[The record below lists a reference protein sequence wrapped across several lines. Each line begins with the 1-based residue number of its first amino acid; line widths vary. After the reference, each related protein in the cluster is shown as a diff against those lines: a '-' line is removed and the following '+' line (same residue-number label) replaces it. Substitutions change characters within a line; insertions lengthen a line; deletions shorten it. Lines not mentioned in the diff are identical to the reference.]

1 LAGILWITTYRTI
14 EGVSM
19 HVFVR
24 SAVAVVAGLA
34 VVAPQAQ
41 AQMTLGA
48 RGGVSV
54 ASASLDIEETFST
67 ANTTGFTGGA
77 FVDFSGGLIGLQVAA
92 QYTQKGS
99 KLDVNQ
105 IASDFSLANLEIP
118 AVVKVGLP
126 LGMLKPSIF
135 GGAGASFVMSCDRL
149 EGTTEV
155 DCKDEVKST
164 EWMGIAGADLAIYL
178 GGLSLWVDG
187 RYHFGLSNISE
198 EVGTDLK
205 NKNWTFQGGV
215 GFGF

>member
-1 LAGILWITTYRTI
+1 MKVL
-14 EGVSM
+14 
-19 HVFVR
+19 VR
-24 SAVAVVAGLA
+24 SVLVGVVALGL
-34 VVAPQAQ
+34 VATQSQAQ
-41 AQMTLGA
+41 ITLGA

-77 FVDFSGGLIGLQVAA
+77 FLDFSGGLIGLQVAA

-118 AVVKVGLP
+118 AVVKIGLP

-149 EGTTEV
+149 EGATEV

-164 EWMGIAGADLAIYL
+164 EWLGIAGADLAVYL
-178 GGLSLWVDG
+178 GGISLWVDG
-187 RYHFGLSNISE
+187 RYHFGLSNVSE

>member
-1 LAGILWITTYRTI
+1 MAL
-14 EGVSM
+14 
-19 HVFVR
+19 
-24 SAVAVVAGLA
+24 GLIA
-34 VVAPQAQ
+34 SQTQAQ
-41 AQMTLGA
+41 ITLGA

-77 FVDFSGGLIGLQVAA
+77 FLDFSGGLIGLQVAA

-149 EGTTEV
+149 EGATEV

-164 EWMGIAGADLAIYL
+164 EWLGIAGADLAIYL
-178 GGLSLWVDG
+178 GGISLWVDG
-187 RYHFGLSNISE
+187 RYHFGLSNVSE
-198 EVGTDLK
+198 EAGTDLK